1 MQKRHLQ
8 GKSNDFFPWQ
18 VTEICEKWLILKGK
32 GRKWAGI
39 VWINHPSHGMT
50 KRFLSLSFFV
60 LPRCKCSP

>member
-1 MQKRHLQ
+1 VNKLARQKRHLQ

-39 VWINHPSHGMT
+39 VWINPQ
-50 KRFLSLSFFV
+50 KSLSN
-60 LPRCKCSP
+60 